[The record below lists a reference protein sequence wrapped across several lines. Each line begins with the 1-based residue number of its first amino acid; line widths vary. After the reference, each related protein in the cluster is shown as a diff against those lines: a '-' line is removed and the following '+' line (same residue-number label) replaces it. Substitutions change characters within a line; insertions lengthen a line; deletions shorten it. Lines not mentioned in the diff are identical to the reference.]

1 VSFVSSQPESSP
13 HPSESI
19 QQNHLRR
26 KRVKIFITG
35 ASGYIGG
42 SVAQVLHNAGNQ
54 VLGLVRSDE
63 KAKQLAARGIEPIF
77 GTLDDAAVLQQ
88 AARSADAVISAAS
101 SDHRGAVEALVAALE
116 HSSKPLIHTSGSSIV
131 GDDVLGESENPATF
145 ADDTWFDPIPIRR
158 ARVAIDRFVREAGIS
173 KGIRAVIICP
183 TMVYG
188 TGRGLQPDSDQ
199 IPKLTRYSRERGA
212 GLYIGKGLN
221 RWSNVYIDDLVSLYQ
236 LALEKAPAAS
246 FFFAENG
253 EATLKEVA
261 TSVSRALGFGG
272 KTESWKA
279 EDALR
284 AEGDWARFALGS
296 NSRVRA
302 VNARRLLGWSPQGPS
317 LAEAVV
323 SGL

>member
-1 VSFVSSQPESSP
+1 VRIFV
-13 HPSESI
+13 
-19 QQNHLRR
+19 
-26 KRVKIFITG
+26 TG

-42 SVAQVLHNAGNQ
+42 SVAQALHNAGHQ
-54 VLGLVRSDE
+54 VLGLVRSED
-63 KAKQLAARGIEPIF
+63 KAKQLATRGIEPIL
-77 GTLDDAAVLQQ
+77 GTLDGTAILQDAA
-88 AARSADAVISAAS
+88 RKADAVIDAAS
-101 SDHRGAVEALVAALE
+101 SDHRGAVEALVGALE

-131 GDDVLGESENPATF
+131 GDDVLGESENPATYP
-145 ADDTWFDPIPIRR
+145 DDVWFDPIRR
-158 ARVAIDRFVREAGIS
+158 ARVAIDRFVREAGVS
-173 KGIRAVIICP
+173 KGIRALVICP

-188 TGRGLQPDSDQ
+188 TGRGLQPESDQ

-221 RWSNVYIDDLVSLYQ
+221 RWSNVYIDDLVSLYL

-246 FFFAENG
+246 FFFVENG
-253 EATLKEVA
+253 ENSLKQVA
-261 TSVSRALGFGG
+261 ESVSRALGFGG

-317 LAEAVV
+317 LAEAVEG
-323 SGL
+323 ST

>member
-1 VSFVSSQPESSP
+1 VRIFVA
-13 HPSESI
+13 
-19 QQNHLRR
+19 
-26 KRVKIFITG
+26 G

-42 SVAQVLHNAGNQ
+42 SVAQALHDNGHQ

-63 KAKQLAARGIEPIF
+63 KAKQLAARGIEAIL
-77 GTLDDAAVLQQ
+77 GTLDDAAILQNV
-88 AARSADAVISAAS
+88 ARSADAVINAAS

-131 GDDVLGESENPATF
+131 GDDVLGESENPAIYP
-145 ADDTWFDPIPIRR
+145 DDAWFDPIPIRR

-173 KGIRAVIICP
+173 KGIRALVICP

-188 TGRGLQPDSDQ
+188 TGRGLQPESDQ
-199 IPKLTRYSRERGA
+199 IPKLTHYSRERGT

-221 RWSNVYIDDLVSLYQ
+221 RWSNVYIDDLVSLYL

-253 EATLKEVA
+253 ENTLKQVA
-261 TSVSRALGFGG
+261 ESVSRALGFGG

-302 VNARRLLGWSPQGPS
+302 VNARRLLGWTPKGPS
-317 LAEAVV
+317 LAEAVER
-323 SGL
+323 GI

>member
-1 VSFVSSQPESSP
+1 M
-13 HPSESI
+13 
-19 QQNHLRR
+19 
-26 KRVKIFITG
+26 RVKVFITG

-42 SVAQVLHNAGNQ
+42 SIAQALHNAGHQ
-54 VLGLVRSDE
+54 VLGLVRSED
-63 KAKQLAARGIEPIF
+63 KAKQLAGRGIEPIL
-77 GTLDDAAVLQQ
+77 GTLDDTVILQDAAGK
-88 AARSADAVISAAS
+88 ADAVINAAS

-131 GDDVLGESENPATF
+131 GDDVLGESENPAIYP
-145 ADDTWFDPIPIRR
+145 DDVWFDPMPIRR
-158 ARVAIDRFVREAGIS
+158 ARVAIDRFVREAGVS
-173 KGIRAVIICP
+173 KGIRAMVICP

-188 TGRGLQPDSDQ
+188 TGRGLQPESDQ
-199 IPKLTRYSRERGA
+199 IPKLTRYSRQRGA

-221 RWSNVYIDDLVSLYQ
+221 RWSNVYLDDLVSLYL

-253 EATLKEVA
+253 ENTLKQVA
-261 TSVSRALGFGG
+261 ESVSRALGFNG

-284 AEGDWARFALGS
+284 TEGDWARFALGS

-302 VNARRLLGWSPQGPS
+302 VNARRLLGWTPKGPS
-317 LAEAVV
+317 LAEAVER
-323 SGL
+323 GK

>member
-1 VSFVSSQPESSP
+1 
-13 HPSESI
+13 
-19 QQNHLRR
+19 
-26 KRVKIFITG
+26 VKIFITG

-42 SVAQVLHNAGNQ
+42 SVAQALLNAGHQ

-88 AARSADAVISAAS
+88 AARSADAVIDAAS
-101 SDHRGAVEALVAALE
+101 SDHRPAAETLVAALE

-131 GDDVLGESENPATF
+131 GDDVLGESECPAIYP
-145 ADDTWFDPIPIRR
+145 DDLWFDPIPLRR
-158 ARVAIDRFVREAGIS
+158 ARVAIDRFVREAGVS
-173 KGIRAVIICP
+173 KGIRAVVICP

-188 TGRGLQPDSDQ
+188 TGRGIQPESDQ

-221 RWSNVYIDDLVSLYQ
+221 RWSNVYIDDLVSLYL

-253 EATLKEVA
+253 EASMREIA
-261 TSVSRALGFGG
+261 ASVSCALGFGG

-302 VNARRLLGWSPQGPS
+302 VNARRLLGWSPKGPS
-317 LAEAVV
+317 LAEAVENGV
-323 SGL
+323 

>member
-1 VSFVSSQPESSP
+1 VRIFV
-13 HPSESI
+13 
-19 QQNHLRR
+19 
-26 KRVKIFITG
+26 TG

-42 SVAQVLHNAGNQ
+42 SVAQALHNAGHQ
-54 VLGLVRSDE
+54 VLGLVRSED
-63 KAKQLAARGIEPIF
+63 KAKQLATRGIEPIL
-77 GTLDDAAVLQQ
+77 GTLDGTAILQDAA
-88 AARSADAVISAAS
+88 RKADAVIDAAS
-101 SDHRGAVEALVAALE
+101 SDHRGAVEALVGALE

-131 GDDVLGESENPATF
+131 GDDVLGESENPATYP
-145 ADDTWFDPIPIRR
+145 DDVWFDPIRR
-158 ARVAIDRFVREAGIS
+158 ARVAIDRFVREAGVS
-173 KGIRAVIICP
+173 KGIRALVICP
-183 TMVYG
+183 TMLYG
-188 TGRGLQPDSDQ
+188 TGRGLQPESDQ

-221 RWSNVYIDDLVSLYQ
+221 RWSNVYIDDLVSLYL

-246 FFFAENG
+246 FFFVENG
-253 EATLKEVA
+253 ENSLKQVA
-261 TSVSRALGFGG
+261 ESVSRALGFGG

-317 LAEAVV
+317 LAEAVEG
-323 SGL
+323 ST